1 MGKSRIHVRPK
12 RHFTEEFKKARVK
25 EYERGEFSVSEI
37 STLFSIQ
44 SALIYRWIYQYSVY
58 NKKKIRVVEMEDSS
72 SKKLKELNKRIADLE
87 RTLGQKQIKIDFL
100 EKMIELAKE
109 ELGID
114 LKKNF
119 STPVSTGF
127 VQTDK
132 EPDTQ

>member
-1 MGKSRIHVRPK
+1 
-12 RHFTEEFKKARVK
+12 
-25 EYERGEFSVSEI
+25 
-37 STLFSIQ
+37 
-44 SALIYRWIYQYSVY
+44 
-58 NKKKIRVVEMEDSS
+58 MEDSS

-114 LKKNF
+114 FKKNF
-119 STPVSTGF
+119 STTVSTGF

>member
-1 MGKSRIHVRPK
+1 
-12 RHFTEEFKKARVK
+12 
-25 EYERGEFSVSEI
+25 
-37 STLFSIQ
+37 
-44 SALIYRWIYQYSVY
+44 
-58 NKKKIRVVEMEDSS
+58 MEDSS

-119 STPVSTGF
+119 STLVSTGF